1 MSCGRV
7 FSRESMERGRLRD
20 RTGAIG
26 LFLLEFGGLA
36 IRVLLLR

>member
-1 MSCGRV
+1 VSCGRV

-36 IRVLLLR
+36 IRGLLLR